1 MSAALRPLRLPAFPS
16 LGLAYLV
23 NELGNWLGEIALAL
37 LVFDQT
43 GDPMAVAALFCGM
56 HFAPALLGPPIVARL
71 ERHPARAT
79 LPALYAIEAAAFA
92 ALALLSS
99 EFALVAV
106 LALATL
112 DGSVASAARALT
124 RASAAAVL
132 APAGQLR
139 EGNAL
144 LNVAFTVGAAGGP
157 AMAGLLVAAAGV
169 ETALLADAASFL
181 AVALLLGVTRS
192 LRTPEA
198 DDAGAGWAQR
208 LRRGLAYV
216 GDRPALRRLL
226 GAQAIAF
233 VFFALVIPV
242 EVVFAK
248 QTLEAGDA
256 GYGALLAA
264 WGAGMVAGSLMFA
277 SLRAVSLRSLLLVS
291 TLAIGLAYLGV
302 GAAPSLVVAC
312 AASVV
317 GGLGNGVQW
326 IALVTAVQELTR
338 ASYQARVLA
347 LLEAIASAMPG
358 VGFLL
363 GGAIAAIFT
372 PRASF
377 AVAGA
382 GVLAVTLVAVV
393 ILRRADWT
401 VELEQRA
408 TEVEHGRLLPPPASS
423 VAREDPPGT
432 VLTRS

>member
-1 MSAALRPLRLPAFPS
+1 MPAALRPLRLPAFPS

-56 HFAPALLGPPIVARL
+56 HFVPALLGPAIVARL
-71 ERHPARAT
+71 EPYPARVT
-79 LPALYAIEAAAFA
+79 LPVLYAIEAAAFA

-99 EFALVAV
+99 QFALLAV

-157 AMAGLLVAAAGV
+157 AMAGVVVAAAGV
-169 ETALLADAASFL
+169 ETALLADAGSFL
-181 AVALLLGVTRS
+181 AVALLLGATRG
-192 LRTPEA
+192 LRAPEP
-198 DDAGAGWAQR
+198 DDAETGWVQR
-208 LRRGLAYV
+208 LRRGLTYV
-216 GDRPALRRLL
+216 GKRPALRRLL
-226 GAQAIAF
+226 GAQAAAF

-248 QTLEAGDA
+248 QVLDAGDA

-264 WGAGMVAGSLMFA
+264 WGVGMVAGSLMFA
-277 SLRAVSLRSLLLVS
+277 ALRAMSLRSLLLIS
-291 TLAIGLAYLGV
+291 TLAIGFAYLGMS
-302 GAAPSLVVAC
+302 AAPTLLVAC

-338 ASYQARVLA
+338 AAYQARVMA

-358 VGFLL
+358 IGFLL
-363 GGAIAAIFT
+363 GGAIASIFA

-382 GVLAVTLVAVV
+382 GVLAVVLIGVVA
-393 ILRRADWT
+393 LRRADWT
-401 VELEQRA
+401 VELEQPA
-408 TEVEHGRLLPPPASS
+408 SEVYRGRLLPPPARP
-423 VAREDPPGT
+423 VAGDDPSRT
-432 VLTRS
+432 LLTDR